1 MLKLKAFFLHIL
13 WNQSTA
19 FIRMNLNEAD
29 AIKQILLWNCFQ
41 MILWSCW
48 FHKFFR
54 EIYFKWFS
62 KFVSISRIFLE
73 IFLQNG
79 FQVRKGWNL
88 AIFFVNW
95 FHMILWD
102 YVNFTNF
109 SQKSTRKMI
118 FNNFQCNFANFF
130 CGIDLKLFYKVA
142 SISRMF
148 QKKSIHKINYKM
160 QIIVSF
166 HFSAM

>member
-79 FQVRKGWNL
+79 FQVSEKRLKFGDFFREIDFIWIIRLRQFHEFFPKIYSQNDFQQFSIL
-88 AIFFVNW
+88 RIFSVELIWSYFIRLHQ
-95 FHMILWD
+95 FHECFKR
-102 YVNFTNF
+102 NP
-109 SQKSTRKMI
+109 
-118 FNNFQCNFANFF
+118 
-130 CGIDLKLFYKVA
+130 
-142 SISRMF
+142 SI
-148 QKKSIHKINYKM
+148 KSITKCK
-160 QIIVSF
+160 
-166 HFSAM
+166 